1 MIKVLI
7 VEDSSVIRD
16 LLIEILNSDPAL
28 EVVGCA
34 KDGEEAIE
42 MVKIKKPHVVTMDVI
57 MPVMNGLEA
66 TRRIMEEHPVPIV
79 IISSS
84 TNIKEMELTFKALDA
99 GAVAIMEKPCA
110 GHFDFDY
117 MAGKIIEMIKIMSEI
132 KVVKRWKR
140 EKSEP
145 VEIKKPVEGGL
156 ISAQIDAVAIGAST
170 GGPAVIQTILS
181 GLPMNFP
188 VPIFIVQHIAK
199 GFLPGMAGWLR
210 ENTGHVIHIAAHGE
224 TPLAGHIYFAPDD
237 FHMGLGKNR
246 EILLNRGEAENSL
259 RPAVSYLFRS
269 VAEVC
274 GKNAAG
280 VLLTGMGK
288 DGSFELKL
296 MRNRGAVTIVQD
308 EETSV
313 VYGMPG
319 ESVKM
324 GGAMYILPPQKIA
337 EKLVSL
343 VCRRGNGE

>member
-7 VEDSSVIRD
+7 VEDSAVIRD
-16 LLIEILNSDPAL
+16 LLVEILNSDPAL

-34 KDGEEAIE
+34 KDGKEAIE
-42 MVKIKKPHVVTMDVI
+42 MVKSKNPHVVTMDVI

-79 IISSS
+79 IVSSS
-84 TNIKEMELTFKALDA
+84 TNIKEMELTFKALEA
-99 GAVAIMEKPCA
+99 GAVSILEKPCL
-110 GHFDFDY
+110 GESDFDY
-117 MAGKIIEMIKIMSEI
+117 MAGKIIEMIKIMSEV

-145 VEIKKPVEGGL
+145 VKIKRQVEVGL

-181 GLPMNFP
+181 GLPGNFP

-199 GFLPGMAGWLR
+199 GFLQGMAGWLS
-210 ENTGHVIHIAAHGE
+210 ENTAHSIHIAVHRE

-237 FHMGLGKNR
+237 FHMSMGQNR
-246 EILLNRGEAENSL
+246 EILLNRDDAENSL

-269 VAEVC
+269 VAEVY

-296 MRNRGAVTIVQD
+296 MRDRGAVTIVQD

-319 ESVKM
+319 EAVKI
-324 GGAMYILPPQKIA
+324 GGAMYILSPEKIA

-343 VCRRGNGE
+343 VCG